1 MQTVEAKMRLYFLL
15 VRRVPPVPSPVLLEV
30 FDRLARRGF
39 VVNSGIAEEMLVRS
53 DRLTPAH
60 DLYVLKSHTELS
72 LSLAGILHSQGA
84 AMLNPYLSCIA
95 TQDKIMAS
103 RRLYAAGVP
112 TPRCWVT
119 DNLSLL
125 KPIVAERPIIIK
137 PYRGHR
143 GMGIHIVNSP
153 TELAALPQPDV
164 PVLIQEFIPGSGEDI
179 KVYVVGDEVFAV
191 SKPFAAD
198 SFTRPGRPYPV
209 SPALRAIA
217 LRCGKAFGLGLYGL
231 DVIDGPE
238 GPVVVDL
245 NYFPGYKGVPDVA
258 PLIADYIE
266 GYVNGWYT
274 LQPPRPITV
283 DFSAN
288 GSLATSLEDF
298 AMTRKESP

>member
-1 MQTVEAKMRLYFLL
+1 MQLYFML

-30 FDRLARRGF
+30 CDLLTRRGF

-60 DLYVLKSHTELS
+60 DLYILKSHTELS

-95 TQDKIMAS
+95 TQDKITAS

-112 TPRCWVT
+112 TPSCWVT
-119 DNLSLL
+119 DDLSLL
-125 KPIVAERPIIIK
+125 KPIVAEQPLLIK

-143 GMGIHIVNSP
+143 GMGVHIVNSAA
-153 TELAALPQPDV
+153 ELAALPRLDV

-179 KVYVVGDEVFAV
+179 KVYVVGEEVFAV
-191 SKPFAAD
+191 SKPFSID

-231 DVIDGPE
+231 DVIEGPN

-258 PLIADYIE
+258 PLIAQYIE
-266 GYVNGWYT
+266 DYVNGNT
-274 LQPPRPITV
+274 ALHPPDPVAAQCFTNDCFPTV
-283 DFSAN
+283 
-288 GSLATSLEDF
+288 LEDF
-298 AMTRKESP
+298 TENRKAIS